1 MWIWL
6 SIALVG
12 VVLFGLSV
20 LGTLTAMPWR
30 LSGFALTV
38 VSLMIG
44 ASYLSVSM
52 AFLSWLV
59 LMVLV
64 IAALPWAGW
73 LLGQDQQ
80 QAIRVDK
87 LQAV

>member
-1 MWIWL
+1 MWVWL

-12 VVLFGLSV
+12 VILFALSV
-20 LGTLTAMPWR
+20 IGIVAARPWR
-30 LSGFALTV
+30 VSGFALAV

-59 LMVLV
+59 LMVIV
-64 IAALPWAGW
+64 IAALPWASW

-80 QAIRVDK
+80 QAKTNK

>member
-1 MWIWL
+1 MWVWL

-12 VVLFGLSV
+12 VILFALSV
-20 LGTLTAMPWR
+20 IGIVAARPWR
-30 LSGFALTV
+30 LSGFALAV

-59 LMVLV
+59 LMVIV
-64 IAALPWAGW
+64 IAALPWASW
-73 LLGQDQQ
+73 LLGQNQQ